1 MKQFKILSQIVAIL
15 LLFSCDKKT
24 QNHPPADIR
33 LSNKIE
39 VIDFHSTRRCM
50 TCNAIESSTIY
61 TLNNYF
67 PEEMKS
73 GTISFRTINVDE
85 KENYKIAE
93 KYEAS
98 GTSLFLNVVIDG
110 KETQINLTDFAFFY
124 AKDQE
129 VFSEKLM
136 EMLKKYLSNM

>member
-85 KENYKIAE
+85 KENYNNLPIDQK
-93 KYEAS
+93 K
-98 GTSLFLNVVIDG
+98 VIEIFNLHNSKKRDCHPYLWAILMLLDFNR
-110 KETQINLTDFAFFY
+110 KNLT
-124 AKDQE
+124 
-129 VFSEKLM
+129 
-136 EMLKKYLSNM
+136 N